1 MEIRVK
7 ARTFLVAVLATLA
20 VSGCGKKADLFL
32 PEENAA
38 VSSSQQTQ
46 TDKQQKKKQP
56 ITEN

>member
-1 MEIRVK
+1 MVIRVK
-7 ARTFLVAVLATLA
+7 TRTFIVAVLAA
-20 VSGCGKKADLFL
+20 VAISSCGKKADLFL